1 MQRPKSNKRLLK
13 EVRKQIDDEI
23 QKIPPELLE
32 KERKRKTEMEKTME
46 AIKAEKKWLQTATPQ
61 EFAEWLM
68 NQHDEYVQNIN
79 WKVSQNFLDG
89 ETPMDK
95 EMIIV
100 YMYNLFV
107 FLYYRE
113 IENIPEEVVNIIKEK
128 GYVELLCILNVLGY
142 F

>member
-107 FLYYRE
+107 LLYYRE